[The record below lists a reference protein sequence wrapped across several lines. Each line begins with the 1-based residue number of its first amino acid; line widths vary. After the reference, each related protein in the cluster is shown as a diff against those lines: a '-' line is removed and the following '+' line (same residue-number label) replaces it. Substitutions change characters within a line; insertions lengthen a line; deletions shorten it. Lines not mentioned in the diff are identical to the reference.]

1 MITNKL
7 VVKQN
12 VIEIIVPILIA
23 VKHKPEEQRSPLMK
37 HLLLYLKEL
46 MKDYKNEV
54 VKQNVIEII
63 VPILIAVKHKPEEQ
77 RSPLMKHLLLY
88 LKELMKDYKNE
99 APTLPWCE
107 QGHVLQLQKVS
118 LLEHPTL

>member
-99 APTLPWCE
+99 LRDTTGNPRSHECFFSPAE
-107 QGHVLQLQKVS
+107 
-118 LLEHPTL
+118 